1 MTRDEGI
8 APAYELWRLLERER
22 LRRGWTSV
30 ELARHLRMGRTTID
44 GLRRGRLPSVQ
55 TVDRIADFLGVDR
68 QEAYALAG
76 LLDIPDSDRPK
87 PSEIADR
94 EIRNL
99 LSRLPERRRRV
110 LERILDD
117 ERARYDREIRQARED
132 YERARQR
139 IEAMVRSELGDEN
152 LSPD

>member
-1 MTRDEGI
+1 MTRHEGI

-44 GLRRGRLPSVQ
+44 GLRLGRLPSVQ
-55 TVDRIADFLGVDR
+55 TVNRIADFLGVDR

-99 LSRLPERRRRV
+99 LSRLPERRRRA

-139 IEAMVRSELGDEN
+139 IEAMARSELGDEHPS
-152 LSPD
+152 LD